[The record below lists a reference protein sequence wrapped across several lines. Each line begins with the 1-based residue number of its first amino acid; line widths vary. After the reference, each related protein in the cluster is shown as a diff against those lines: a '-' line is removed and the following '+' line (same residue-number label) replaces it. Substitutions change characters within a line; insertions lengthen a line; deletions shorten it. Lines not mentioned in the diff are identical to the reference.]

1 MTAPVTPPAEVTPP
15 APATPAPAAPAA
27 PTAPASAE
35 VPPALAG
42 PAAPAAPAAPPA
54 PAANAP
60 TVEELTAQLAAAQA
74 QLAEAA
80 PILEAHT
87 ATEEQNKSEVQ
98 KALDR
103 AAAAEKRESDLTV
116 KLVAAQHG
124 ISEENIDLL
133 GTGTLEQ
140 LTARAA
146 RLAALTPAPAAPET
160 PPAPAG
166 PPSQRPVEALKP
178 GASPTPPVVP
188 DDSYPA
194 SWLPPVRAN

>member
-1 MTAPVTPPAEVTPP
+1 MTAPVTPPVEPTPP
-15 APATPAPAAPAA
+15 TPPPAPAAPAA
-27 PTAPASAE
+27 PAPPA
-35 VPPALAG
+35 VPPAVAG
-42 PAAPAAPAAPPA
+42 PAAPAAPATPPA
-54 PAANAP
+54 PAANEP
-60 TVEELTAQLAAAQA
+60 TLEELTAQLAAAQA

-98 KALDR
+98 KAIDR
-103 AAAAEKRESDLTV
+103 AAAAEKREAALTV

-133 GTGTLEQ
+133 GTGTLEE

-146 RLAALTPAPAAPET
+146 RIAALAPAPAAVET
-160 PPAPAG
+160 PPAPGA
-166 PPSQRPVEALKP
+166 PPSQRPIEALKP
-178 GASPTPPVVP
+178 GASPAPPVVP

-194 SWLPPVRAN
+194 SWLPPVRTN

>member
-1 MTAPVTPPAEVTPP
+1 MTAPVTPPTAETTPPTPPP
-15 APATPAPAAPAA
+15 APAASATPAPPA
-27 PTAPASAE
+27 

-42 PAAPAAPAAPPA
+42 PAAPATPPA
-54 PAANAP
+54 PAATEP
-60 TVEELTAQLAAAQA
+60 TREELAAQLAAAQA
-74 QLAEAA
+74 QLADAA

-87 ATEEQNKSEVQ
+87 ATQEQNKTEVQ

-103 AAAAEKRESDLTV
+103 ATAAENREAALTV

-133 GTGTLEQ
+133 GTGTHEELQ
-140 LTARAA
+140 ARAA
-146 RLAALTPAPAAPET
+146 RLAALAPAPT
-160 PPAPAG
+160 PPAGAVGTPPA

-178 GASPTPPVVP
+178 GASPAAPVVP

>member
-1 MTAPVTPPAEVTPP
+1 MTAPVTPPEPTPPP
-15 APATPAPAAPAA
+15 APAVPAAPAVPE
-27 PTAPASAE
+27 PTA

-42 PAAPAAPAAPPA
+42 PAAPAAPATPPA
-54 PAANAP
+54 PAANEP
-60 TVEELTAQLAAAQA
+60 TLEELTAQLAAAQA
-74 QLAEAA
+74 KLAEAA

-103 AAAAEKRESDLTV
+103 AAAAEKREADLTV
-116 KLVAAQHG
+116 KLVAANHG
-124 ISEENIDLL
+124 IAEENIDLL
-133 GTGTLEQ
+133 GTGSLEE

-146 RLAALTPAPAAPET
+146 RIAALAPAPAAET
-160 PPAPAG
+160 PPAPGA

-178 GASPTPPVVP
+178 GASPAPPTAP